1 MPITLINHGKAVS
14 STSVATTGNIDM
26 TGANFIACIA
36 VGFYD
41 GSNTQV
47 VTSSPSNTWLNTSLI
62 TDGGDNV
69 MGQVFYSETP
79 TVSATMTFTNTVG
92 ASRTLS
98 GIYVMGYSGLAAAN
112 TLDGHTAAHSSGTT
126 VQPGSITPKVGGELF
141 VSGAF
146 SVLTTVVTAV
156 SVNSSFTL
164 EDSLLVSGSSFR
176 GGAGD
181 LILAGAGA
189 TNPTWTL
196 TTNGA
201 NGNFAVMASFR
212 PPSFGWPSPTAGP
225 SYAI

>member
-1 MPITLINHGKAVS
+1 
-14 STSVATTGNIDM
+14 M
-26 TGANFIACIA
+26 TGANFLVCIA

-69 MGQVFYSETP
+69 MGQIFYSESP
-79 TVSATMTFTNTVG
+79 TVSSTMTFTNTVG

-98 GIYVMGYSGLAAAN
+98 GIYALGYSGVAASS
-112 TLDGHTAAHSSGTT
+112 TLDGHTSLHSSGTT
-126 VQPGSITPKVGGELF
+126 IQSGSITPAVAGEVF
-141 VSGAF
+141 VTGAF

-156 SVNSSFTL
+156 SLDSGFGV
-164 EDSLLVSGSSFR
+164 EDSLLASGSSFR
-176 GGAGD
+176 GGSAD
-181 LILAGAGA
+181 LVLAGTGA

-201 NGNFAVMASFR
+201 NGNFAVMASFKPASVATPVVSLR
-212 PPSFGWPSPTAGP
+212 SMTCGPSF
-225 SYAI
+225 AI